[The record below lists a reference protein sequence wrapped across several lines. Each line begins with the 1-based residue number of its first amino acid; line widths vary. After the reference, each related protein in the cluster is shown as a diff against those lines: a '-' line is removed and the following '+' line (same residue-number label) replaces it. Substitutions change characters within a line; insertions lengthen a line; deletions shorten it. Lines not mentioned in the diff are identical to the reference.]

1 MSHSIAFAG
10 KGGVGKTTAAALC
23 IRYLKE
29 NVDGPILA
37 MDADPDSNL
46 GAVLGLTIGTSLGE
60 LREDIQKQIKDFPA
74 GMSKENYI
82 EMGLQEIIVESDK
95 LDLITMGRGEGPGCY
110 CMLNHLLRKFAD
122 SLIGSYQWA
131 VMDTEAG
138 LEHLSRRTTTQI
150 DDLVVVV
157 ADSPLSVDCA
167 RRIKTLVDSIGKL
180 CRNQHYIL
188 NGVPK
193 ERVESVLKRMDGIG
207 LNYLGA
213 IPYDPALIEA
223 LYDSKSIFDVESG
236 PAVSAIN
243 DIMRKIGGR
252 Q

>member
-10 KGGVGKTTAAALC
+10 KGGVGKTTTAALC

-29 NVDGPILA
+29 NVKGPILA

-46 GAVLGLTIGTSLGE
+46 GAVLGLPAGTTLGE

-82 EMGLQEIIVESDK
+82 EMGLQEIIVESEK
-95 LDLITMGRGEGPGCY
+95 VDLITMGRGEGPGCY

-122 SLIGSYQWA
+122 SLIGSYEWT

-150 DDLVVVV
+150 DDLVIVVS
-157 ADSPLSVDCA
+157 DSPLSVECA
-167 RRIKTLVDSIGKL
+167 RRIKNLVDSLGKL
-180 CRNQHYIL
+180 CRNQHYVL
-188 NGVPK
+188 NNVRQ
-193 ERVESVLKRMDGIG
+193 ERMESVLTRMDNIG

-213 IPYDPALIEA
+213 IPYDAAVVEA
-223 LYDSKSIFDVESG
+223 LYDGRSIFDVEPGS
-236 PAVSAIN
+236 AVSAVN
-243 DIMRKIGGR
+243 AIMEKIGGR
-252 Q
+252 